1 MRHDLTFV
9 LGVLGEWPKS
19 IPWLGV
25 FDSKAPRYSK
35 QTLRQCYSFNENEK
49 KRHYST
55 RKMKVDQGS
64 CTPLVFTVAG
74 GMKDEGRAF
83 YLRLAT
89 SLSLKNGIEKFKVTS
104 WIRSKVNF
112 AILRSMLCLRSSR
125 EKLVNEKLDIEL
137 EHTSIK

>member
-1 MRHDLTFV
+1 MRHDLTFM
-9 LGVLGEWPKS
+9 LGVLGEWPES

-25 FDSKAPRYSK
+25 FDSNAPRYSK

-49 KRHYST
+49 KPHYNT

-64 CTPLVFTVAG
+64 FTPLVFTVAG
-74 GMKDEGRAF
+74 GMKDEDRAF

-89 SLSLKNGIEKFKVTS
+89 LLSLKNGIEKFKVIS

-112 AILRSMLCLRSSR
+112 AILRSMLLCLRSS
-125 EKLVNEKLDIEL
+125 
-137 EHTSIK
+137 